1 MKYPEIFK
9 QYFVEN
15 FIELS
20 EDKVPNVRI
29 TLAKVVKKH
38 YIKKGNEFSTKYIK
52 FDLLFRENDG

>member
-1 MKYPEIFK
+1 MVGKIMKYPEIFK

-38 YIKKGNEFSTKYIK
+38 YIKKGNEFSTKYI
-52 FDLLFRENDG
+52 